1 MPVENRLDIRLSQK
15 LILTPQIQLAIKL
28 LEMQKLELV
37 ETLNQELVENPFL
50 EELTESPEEA
60 QSTSQVS
67 EEISS
72 EPPDDEEKPLERLLE
87 FSKLYPSVDE
97 YFDERSSDGRDL
109 GYFNPGTIETP
120 SFEKFVSKKPD
131 LSEHLLWQLRLSHVS
146 DEVRMAGEVVIG
158 NIDEHG
164 YLRATVEELS
174 QSSGFSPQIIEK
186 AIELI
191 QTFDPPGVGARDI
204 RECLLLQARY
214 LGLKDTLVEKIIT
227 ESLEDLEK
235 KRYQNIAK
243 KFNVSLEHVFGA
255 VRIIQGFDPK
265 PGRNY
270 SSSEPTFVEPDVYVI
285 KDENNYR
292 IILNDEGVPKLRL
305 NEKYRQLLMNKALL
319 SKEERQFLEEK
330 LRSAL
335 WLIKS
340 LDQRNRT
347 IYRVTEK
354 LINFQRDFFEYGR
367 DHLKPLTLRAIAKEL
382 NMHES
387 TISRVTSN
395 KYLACSHG
403 IFPFRFFFS
412 SSVKTNDGD
421 ISSTRVKELIK
432 KIISEEDPSR
442 PLSDQQVVEILKNYN
457 IHIAR
462 RTVSKYRTELKI
474 LSQNQRKILEKREE
488 L

>member
-28 LEMQKLELV
+28 LQMQKLELV

-60 QSTSQVS
+60 QNT
-67 EEISS
+67 EEIPEEINPEIS
-72 EPPDDEEKPLERLLE
+72 EDEEKPLESLLE

-146 DEVRMAGEVVIG
+146 DELRIAGEIVIG
-158 NIDEHG
+158 NIDENG
-164 YLRATVEELS
+164 YLRATIEELS
-174 QSSGFSPQIIEK
+174 ETSGFSTDIIQK
-186 AIELI
+186 AIEVI
-191 QTFDPPGVGARDI
+191 QTFDPSGVGARDLK
-204 RECLLLQARY
+204 ECLLLQVKY
-214 LGLKDTLVEKIIT
+214 LGLKDTLVERIIT
-227 ESLEDLEK
+227 ECLEDLEK

-243 KFNVSLEHVFGA
+243 KFNVSLDDVLHA
-255 VRIIQGFDPK
+255 VKIIQGFDPK

-270 SSSEPTFVEPDVYVI
+270 SSSEPTYVEPDVYVI
-285 KDENNYR
+285 KDETDYR
-292 IILNDEGVPKLRL
+292 IILNDDGVPRFRL
-305 NEKYRQLLMNKALL
+305 NEKYRQLLMNKNLL

-330 LRSAL
+330 LRSAI

-347 IYRVTEK
+347 IYRVTERI
-354 LINFQRDFFEYGR
+354 INFQREFFDKGIDY
-367 DHLKPLTLRAIAKEL
+367 LKPLTLREIAKEL

-395 KYLACSHG
+395 KYLASPHG

-412 SSVKTNDGD
+412 SSIHSDSGEV
-421 ISSTRVKELIK
+421 SSTRVKELIK
-432 KIISEEDPSR
+432 KIISEEDPSN
-442 PLSDQQVVEILKNYN
+442 PLSDQQIVEILKNSN